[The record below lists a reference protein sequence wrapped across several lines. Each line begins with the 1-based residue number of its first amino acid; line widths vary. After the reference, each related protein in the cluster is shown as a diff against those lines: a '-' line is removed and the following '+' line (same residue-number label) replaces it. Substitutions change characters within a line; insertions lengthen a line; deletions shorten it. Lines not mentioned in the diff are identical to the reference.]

1 MKSFLKWG
9 ALGVFSM
16 SLMMGVA
23 ACSDDD
29 PDYSNVTPPTVASVA
44 STIGGIV
51 SDKSGDVIVGAN
63 VTLEGNG
70 TEAKSVKTGNDGV
83 YLFEDVKPGSYTV
96 SVEADGKIGA
106 TSAVTVENSN
116 VMQRYVWNISLAAD
130 AEEEI
135 TVSTTEETSGT
146 INTETLK
153 GNEIAE
159 VGVTAV
165 VPADAVAGVEAGQN
179 VVVSVKP
186 VYSIAEAEQR
196 ASRAQAETMLTGT
209 ELTCNVEGATLKEP
223 VELRFA
229 VDQTLADG
237 ADVRVFKNGQW
248 SAANWRV
255 EGNDIVV
262 EANDFAVYG
271 VFVTINYT
279 LTDAQQPVSFTQSVW
294 DNLYGSQTMTVGSA
308 SYSFKVGSEI
318 ETTAGNMTT
327 GLLIEKL
334 AQLYSAT
341 ATTVTRSYPLNV
353 SLPIGTKLE
362 ISGSQL
368 VTTATISGLG
378 STATLKQYGDVS
390 INVQTSNCQHTGGGN

>member
-1 MKSFLKWG
+1 M
-9 ALGVFSM
+9 
-16 SLMMGVA
+16 
-23 ACSDDD
+23 
-29 PDYSNVTPPTVASVA
+29 
-44 STIGGIV
+44 
-51 SDKSGDVIVGAN
+51 
-63 VTLEGNG
+63 
-70 TEAKSVKTGNDGV
+70 
-83 YLFEDVKPGSYTV
+83 
-96 SVEADGKIGA
+96 
-106 TSAVTVENSN
+106 
-116 VMQRYVWNISLAAD
+116 
-130 AEEEI
+130 
-135 TVSTTEETSGT
+135 
-146 INTETLK
+146 
-153 GNEIAE
+153 
-159 VGVTAV
+159 
-165 VPADAVAGVEAGQN
+165 
-179 VVVSVKP
+179 
-186 VYSIAEAEQR
+186 
-196 ASRAQAETMLTGT
+196 
-209 ELTCNVEGATLKEP
+209 EGATLKEP

-294 DNLYGSQTMTVGSA
+294 DNLYGSQTMTVSSA

-318 ETTAGNMTT
+318 ETTAANMTT

-334 AQLYSAT
+334 AQLYTAT

-390 INVQTSNCQHTGGGN
+390 INVQTSNRQHTGGGN